1 MKYLFLK
8 SNGCLPWPF
17 YNYEKIILIT
27 WLFYLCYFEGL
38 LKDDK
43 EDMLSNCI
51 MHSLNY
57 VMEAGQVVTFIKAL
71 T

>member
-1 MKYLFLK
+1 MVVFHGL
-8 SNGCLPWPF
+8 SI
-17 YNYEKIILIT
+17 KIILIT
-27 WLFYLCYFEGL
+27 WLFYLCYFEGLLNL